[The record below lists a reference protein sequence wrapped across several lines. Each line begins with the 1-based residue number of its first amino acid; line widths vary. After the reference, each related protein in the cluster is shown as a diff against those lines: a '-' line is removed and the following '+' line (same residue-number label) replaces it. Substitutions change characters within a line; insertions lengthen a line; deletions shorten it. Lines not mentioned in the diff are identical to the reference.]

1 MKILMVT
8 MSMNIGG
15 AETHI
20 LELCRELISR
30 GESVTLASFGGVY
43 ADEAVR
49 FGVRHVTLPLNTKKP
64 AAVMKAYRGLR
75 KLILQERFDV
85 VHAHARIPAFI
96 CGLLHDHLRLDGYK
110 FRFVTTAHL
119 DFSTN
124 ALWRRISR
132 WGERVMVV
140 SDDIADYMVTEYA
153 YPRERI
159 YKTINGIDTAK
170 FSPSTDF
177 DGIIEKHGLDSS
189 RRRIVYMSRLDSDR
203 ADAAFV
209 LIRIAPRIA
218 ELYPDCDIVIVGGG
232 DRLDEAI
239 ALADETNRAIGRDII
254 KIAGAVSNTNEY
266 CAAADVFIGVS
277 RSALEAMSA
286 ARPVIIAGNQGSLGV
301 FDESKIAHAVAT
313 NFCCRGYDCATE
325 DSLFADLS
333 RILDMTDGERAKMGE
348 YNRAFI
354 EKYYTTRR
362 MADDYENMYEE
373 TLASPALY
381 FGAPDVVI
389 SGYYGF
395 GNLGD
400 ESLLDAISC
409 SLADAYPGIKIA
421 ALTRN
426 PRRDSKRTGLKCT
439 SRFNMAAVFCRLSR
453 AKLLISG
460 GGSLLQDTTSKRS
473 LRYYAGVMRMA
484 KSAGASVFVY
494 ANGIGPIGHESNRKL
509 TAKVVSRADA
519 VSVRDADSVEELISL
534 GVPREKIRLSADPA
548 FTIKPVSAERREA
561 LISELGVDGG
571 YFAVSVRPLTI
582 RGGESVG
589 GEAENGAVVKKIAE
603 ACREIAE
610 KYGITPVLVPMQ
622 ASADIGICDAI
633 VRELAASGVRAVT
646 YKPRVAAEL
655 MGVLAGARF
664 AIAMRLHVVVFAS
677 SVGCPVI
684 GVSYDPKVE
693 SMMRG
698 LGQEYCAKLMRD
710 AKEADLARDLIRYT
724 DEVCERDGEIRT
736 ALSENAERMRKLA
749 GADTREVGKYI

>member
-20 LELCRELISR
+20 LELCRELVAR

-64 AAVMKAYRGLR
+64 AAVMKAYRGLK
-75 KLILQERFDV
+75 KLILEERFDV

-96 CGLLHDHLRLDGYK
+96 CGLLHDRLRLDGYK

-140 SDDIADYMVTEYA
+140 SDDIADYMEAEYA

-170 FSPSTDF
+170 FSPETDF
-177 DGIIEKHGLDSS
+177 GGILEKFSLDIA

-203 ADAAFV
+203 ADAAFK
-209 LIRIAPRIA
+209 LIAITPKIHKK
-218 ELYPDCDIVIVGGG
+218 YPDCDIIIVGGG
-232 DRLDEAI
+232 DRLDEAK
-239 ALADETNRAIGRDII
+239 ALSAEVNRTVGRDII

-286 ARPVIIAGNQGSLGV
+286 ARPVIIAGNQGALGV
-301 FDESKIAHAVAT
+301 FDESKIAPAVST

-325 DSLFADLS
+325 DSLLCDLS
-333 RILDMTDGERAKMGE
+333 RILDMTDGERAAMGE

-354 EKYYTTRR
+354 KKYYTTRR
-362 MADDYENMYEE
+362 MADDYEHMYAE
-373 TLASPALY
+373 TVASPALY
-381 FGAPDVVI
+381 FGAPDVVV

-400 ESLLDAISC
+400 ESLLDAIST
-409 SLADAYPGIKIA
+409 SLAKEYPGIKIA
-421 ALTRN
+421 ALTKDAK
-426 PRRDSKRTGLKCT
+426 RDSKRTGLRCT
-439 SRFNMAAVFCRLSR
+439 SRFNMAAVFCLLCR

-473 LRYYAGVMRMA
+473 LRYYTGIMRLA
-484 KSAGASVFVY
+484 KLARCRVFVF
-494 ANGIGPIGHESNRKL
+494 ANGIGPIKYESNRKL
-509 TAKVVSRADA
+509 TAKVVTKADS
-519 VSVRDADSVEELISL
+519 VSVRDADSVLELVSL
-534 GVPREKIRLSADPA
+534 GVPSDRIRQSADPA
-548 FTIKPVSAERREA
+548 FTLDPVTLDRSRE
-561 LISELGVDGG
+561 LISKLGVDGG
-571 YFAVSVRPLTI
+571 YFAVSVRPITI

-589 GEAENGAVVKKIAE
+589 GEAENCAITERIAE
-603 ACREIAE
+603 ACCEIAK
-610 KYGITPVLVPMQ
+610 KYGLTPVLVPMQ
-622 ASADIGICDAI
+622 MSADMGICDGI
-633 VRELAASGVRAVT
+633 VSELGERGVTAVT
-646 YKPRVAAEL
+646 YRPRVASEL
-655 MGVLAGARF
+655 MGVLAGAKF
-664 AIAMRLHVVVFAS
+664 AIAMRLHVIVFAS

-698 LGQEYCAKLMRD
+698 LGQEYYAKLMRD
-710 AKEADLARDLIRYT
+710 AAESDLARDLIRYT
-724 DEVCERDGEIRT
+724 DEVCEKDEEIRT
-736 ALSENAERMRKLA
+736 ALRENADRMRDVA
-749 GADTREVGKYI
+749 RADINEVGKYI